1 MKKLRFLKLAGA
13 CVVLVAA
20 CVQAADV
27 SSALQVTDFAK
38 FGGLPYTTATA
49 LGTQIRVYRDLAY
62 STRDDL
68 PTEGK
73 GYVSKSTWGGHHRS
87 GTYFDVYVASK
98 PFASAEA
105 RAKMPVFVYMHGGTW
120 SQSFDKD
127 AYCVELLKRIAA
139 KGYFVITM
147 NYQLQNDAVLGGAKK
162 KREHATFADM
172 LADVDTMITYL
183 KTALPA
189 IGLPTDKVV
198 IGGDSAGGHLAMCY
212 AWDQD
217 KPGLSEVQLRHDLRI
232 SCVMSSV
239 GPTDLAQGML
249 ATVLLSR
256 LGGMIPI
263 PQAQSMRRLVCWLT
277 DTDLAH
283 MNSATAKATLR
294 KWAPISLVKP
304 SSCPAIL
311 AYACTDATASAA
323 STDLIVPVANFVSI
337 TNKLT
342 ACGVPYD
349 ARLFMRTKHWE
360 VGLNC
365 AKGQGVEWIADR
377 LAAFKAKHFDAPLP
391 GGEQNPAR
399 APREEVGCAA
409 AVSPTD
415 NGFTFQ
421 PRAGA
426 IRLDLSL
433 PEVGP

>member
-1 MKKLRFLKLAGA
+1 MRRLRSLLLAGT
-13 CVVLVAA
+13 CAA
-20 CVQAADV
+20 IAAMCGHAADAP
-27 SSALQVTDFAK
+27 SALTVTDLAK
-38 FGGLPYTTATA
+38 LSEYPFRVDTA
-49 LGTQIRVYRDLAY
+49 LGTQVRVYRDLAY

-73 GYVSKSTWGGHHRS
+73 GYVSTAQWGGRHRS
-87 GTYFDVYVASK
+87 GTYFDVYVADA
-98 PFASAEA
+98 PFASAEM

-127 AYCVELLKRIAA
+127 GYCIELLRRIAA

-147 NYQLQNDAVLGGAKK
+147 DYQLQNDATMGGAKA

-189 IGLPTDKVV
+189 AGLPTDKIV

-239 GPTDLAQGML
+239 GPTDLAQGTL

-256 LGGMIPI
+256 FGGMIPI

-277 DTDLAH
+277 GMDLAH
-283 MNSATAKATLR
+283 MNSATAKMVLR
-294 KWAPISLVKP
+294 KWAPITLVKP

-337 TNKLT
+337 TNKLS
-342 ACGVPYD
+342 ACGVSYD
-349 ARLFMRTKHWE
+349 ARLFLNTKHWE

-365 AKGQGVEWIADR
+365 AKGQGVEWITDR
-377 LAAFKAKHFDAPLP
+377 LSAFKAKNF
-391 GGEQNPAR
+391 
-399 APREEVGCAA
+399 
-409 AVSPTD
+409 
-415 NGFTFQ
+415 
-421 PRAGA
+421 
-426 IRLDLSL
+426 DLSL
-433 PEVGP
+433 PDAGK

>member
-1 MKKLRFLKLAGA
+1 MRRLRSLLLAGT
-13 CVVLVAA
+13 CAA
-20 CVQAADV
+20 IAAMCGHAADAP
-27 SSALQVTDFAK
+27 SALTVTDLAK
-38 FGGLPYTTATA
+38 LSEYPFRVDTA
-49 LGTQIRVYRDLAY
+49 LGTQVRVYRDLAY

-73 GYVSKSTWGGHHRS
+73 GYVSTAQWGGRHRS
-87 GTYFDVYVASK
+87 GTYFDVYVADA
-98 PFASAEA
+98 PFASAEM

-127 AYCVELLKRIAA
+127 D
-139 KGYFVITM
+139 
-147 NYQLQNDAVLGGAKK
+147 YQLQNDAVLGGART

-172 LADVDTMITYL
+172 LADVDTMVTYL

-189 IGLPTDKVV
+189 AGLPTDKIV

-217 KPGLSEVQLRHDLRI
+217 APGLLDVKLRHDLRI

-239 GPTDLAQGML
+239 GPTDLAQGTL

-256 LGGMIPI
+256 FGGLIPI

-277 DTDLAH
+277 GMDLAH
-283 MNSATAKATLR
+283 MNSATAKVALR

-342 ACGVPYD
+342 ACGVSYD
-349 ARLFMRTKHWE
+349 ARLFMKTKHWE

-365 AKGQGVEWIADR
+365 AKGQGVEWIVDR
-377 LAAFKAKHFDAPLP
+377 LSAFKAKNFDV
-391 GGEQNPAR
+391 
-399 APREEVGCAA
+399 APRGGGQASA
-409 AVSPTD
+409 
-415 NGFTFQ
+415 Q
-421 PRAGA
+421 KPRVV
-426 IRLDLSL
+426 DLSL
-433 PEVGP
+433 PNAGK

>member
-1 MKKLRFLKLAGA
+1 MRRLRSLLLAGT
-13 CVVLVAA
+13 CAA
-20 CVQAADV
+20 IAAMCGHAADAP
-27 SSALQVTDFAK
+27 SALTVTDLAK
-38 FGGLPYTTATA
+38 LSEYPFRVDTA
-49 LGTQIRVYRDLAY
+49 LGTQVRVYRDLAY

-73 GYVSKSTWGGHHRS
+73 GYVSTAQWGGRHRS
-87 GTYFDVYVASK
+87 GTYFDVYVADA
-98 PFASAEA
+98 PFASAEM

-127 AYCVELLKRIAA
+127 GYCVELLRRIAA

-147 NYQLQNDAVLGGAKK
+147 DYQLQNDAVLGGART

-172 LADVDTMITYL
+172 LADVDTMVTYL

-189 IGLPTDKVV
+189 AGLPTDKVV

-217 KPGLSEVQLRHDLRI
+217 APGLLDVKLRHDLRI

-239 GPTDLAQGML
+239 GPTDLAQGTL

-256 LGGMIPI
+256 FGGLIPI

-277 DTDLAH
+277 GMDLAH
-283 MNSATAKATLR
+283 MNSATAKVILR

-311 AYACTDATASAA
+311 AYACTDATASAT

-342 ACGVPYD
+342 ACGVSYD
-349 ARLFMRTKHWE
+349 ARLLMKTKHWE

-365 AKGQGVEWIADR
+365 AKGQGVEWIVDR
-377 LAAFKAKHFDAPLP
+377 LSAFKAKNFDV
-391 GGEQNPAR
+391 
-399 APREEVGCAA
+399 APRGGGQSSA
-409 AVSPTD
+409 
-415 NGFTFQ
+415 Q
-421 PRAGA
+421 KPRVV
-426 IRLDLSL
+426 DLSL
-433 PEVGP
+433 PDAGK